1 MSAGDYED
9 RELFESDGVHDRH
22 YQGVGAAAGIAVG
35 RAFIV
40 DRRRVR
46 TPKYHLEP
54 DAIEGEI
61 LRLETALKLSEH
73 QLDHIYE
80 KLKADGAAG
89 EEHLLILEAHRLML
103 RDEMLV
109 TTVRHLIHEDA
120 INAEWAIRRTV
131 RKIKKIFDDIDHE
144 YFRERRGDVD
154 FVGDRIVR
162 NLMGQVVDVDEA
174 PPEDAVVVAHDLSPA
189 DTVVLGRFPI
199 QGIVTDVGTA
209 TSHSAIVA
217 RALGIPAVVGCG
229 DITERA
235 GQGDVVVV
243 DGTHGVAIV
252 TPTPDEIDSYRRAR
266 NQHLAQ
272 EKALLANRDLPA
284 ETTDGHRVH
293 LYGNIEFTA
302 EVPVVCDHGGE
313 GIGLY
318 RTEFLY
324 LGRRDLPSEEE
335 HYRAY
340 AEILTALSPRP
351 VTIRTFDLGGD
362 KVPYTGRRQEPNPA
376 MGLRALR
383 LCLKEPEILHTQLR
397 AMLRASVHG
406 NLSIMFPMVSGLSEL
421 RWALALVD
429 QFRAELQEEGQEVSP
444 AVKVGSMIELP
455 SAVAVADQLAREC
468 DFFSIGTNDLIQY
481 SLGIDRQNRDVAY
494 LYRPLHLAVLR
505 MIKQVVDAG
514 KDAGIPV
521 AICGEMAGEPA
532 LTPILLGLGVDRLS
546 MTAATIPLV
555 KHVVR
560 SVSLSECKELVEQA
574 CALGTVDEIERFV
587 RDEVQARFPDLL
599 T

>member
-1 MSAGDYED
+1 MASGDHKEKAHGHPYE
-9 RELFESDGVHDRH
+9 
-22 YQGVGAAAGIAVG
+22 GVGAAAGIAVG

-54 DAIEGEI
+54 DALDGEV

-80 KLKADGAAG
+80 KLKADGSAG

-109 TTVRHLIHEDA
+109 TGVRSLIRDDA

-131 RKIKKIFDDIDHE
+131 RKIKKIFDEIDHE

-162 NLMGQVVDVDEA
+162 NLMGQVVDVDET
-174 PPEDAVVVAHDLSPA
+174 PPEDSVVIAHDLSPA
-189 DTVVLGRFPI
+189 DTVMLGRTPI

-217 RALGIPAVVGCG
+217 RALGIPAVVGTG

-243 DGTHGVAIV
+243 DGTHGVAILS
-252 TPTPDEIDSYRRAR
+252 PTPDEIDNYRRAR

-272 EKALLANRDLPA
+272 EAALLANRDLPA
-284 ETTDGHRVH
+284 RTSDGHRIH
-293 LYGNIEFTA
+293 LYGNIEFTR

-324 LGRRDLPSEEE
+324 LGRRDLPTEDE
-335 HYRAY
+335 HYEAY
-340 AEILTALSPRP
+340 SEILEALAPQP

-362 KVPYTGRRQEPNPA
+362 KVPYTGRKREPNPA

-383 LCLKEPEILHTQLR
+383 LCFKEPKILEVQLR
-397 AMLRASVHG
+397 ALLRASVHG
-406 NLSIMFPMVSGLSEL
+406 NLSIMFPMVSGVGEL
-421 RWALALVD
+421 RRAIAMVD
-429 QFRAELQEEGQEVSP
+429 QARTDLTAEGIEVSP
-444 AVKVGSMIELP
+444 AVKVGTMIELP
-455 SAVAVADQLAREC
+455 SAVAVADQLATEC

-481 SLGIDRQNRDVAY
+481 TLGIDRQNRDVAY

-505 MIKQVVDAG
+505 LIKQVVEAG
-514 KDAGIPV
+514 HAAGIPV
-521 AICGEMAGEPA
+521 AICGEMAGDPA
-532 LTPILLGLGVDRLS
+532 LAPVLLGLGVDRLS
-546 MTAATIPLV
+546 MNAATIPLV
-555 KHVVR
+555 KHVIR
-560 SVSLSECKELVEQA
+560 SVSLAECTSLVDEA
-574 CALGTVDEIERFV
+574 CALRTSDEIERFV